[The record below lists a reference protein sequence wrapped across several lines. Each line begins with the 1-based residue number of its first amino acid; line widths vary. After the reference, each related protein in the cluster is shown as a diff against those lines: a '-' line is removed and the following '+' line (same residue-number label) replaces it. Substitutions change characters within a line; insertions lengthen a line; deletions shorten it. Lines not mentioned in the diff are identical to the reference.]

1 MIDFKS
7 EYYKYLLTNIKNC
20 IHLRFFIEIALVRK
34 TFTMNFEKIKNIKT
48 ELLSNYYYT
57 LNKLT
62 FDYQQRNGNW
72 VTQIRECYDRGD
84 GAGILL
90 YNKEKG
96 TVILTKQFRM
106 PTFLNDNKDGLLVE
120 ICAGM
125 LDKDNPE
132 ACIIRETEE
141 EVGYRL
147 KEVKKVFEAYSSPG
161 VMTEKMHYFIG
172 AYTDAMKVSDGGG
185 LESEHEDIE
194 VLELP
199 FKHAIE
205 MLNNGEIYDTR
216 TIVLLQ
222 YAQIHNL
229 V

>member
-1 MIDFKS
+1 
-7 EYYKYLLTNIKNC
+7 
-20 IHLRFFIEIALVRK
+20 
-34 TFTMNFEKIKNIKT
+34 MN
-48 ELLSNYYYT
+48 
-57 LNKLT
+57 
-62 FDYQQRNGNW
+62 NGNW

-90 YNKEKG
+90 YNREKQ

-106 PTFLNDNKDGLLVE
+106 PTYMNDNKDGFLIE

-132 ACIIRETEE
+132 ACVIREAEE
-141 EVGYRL
+141 EVGYKL
-147 KEVKKVFEAYSSPG
+147 KSVKKVYEAYSSPG

-172 AYTDAMKVSDGGG
+172 EYADSMKVSNGGG

-199 FKHAIE
+199 FKEVIN
-205 MLNNGEIYDTR
+205 MLNRGEIEDAR
-216 TIVLLQ
+216 TIILLQ
-222 YAQIHNL
+222 YAQLHKL
-229 V
+229 L

>member
-1 MIDFKS
+1 
-7 EYYKYLLTNIKNC
+7 
-20 IHLRFFIEIALVRK
+20 
-34 TFTMNFEKIKNIKT
+34 MNSSNNPKNIKT
-48 ELLSNYYYT
+48 ELLSDNYYT

-62 FDYQQRNGNW
+62 FDYKMSDGNW
-72 VTQIRECYDRGD
+72 VTQVRECYDRGD

-106 PTFLNDNKDGLLVE
+106 PTFLNDNETGLLVE

-147 KEVKKVFEAYSSPG
+147 KEVKKVFEGYSSPG
-161 VMTEKMHYFIG
+161 VMTEKMHFFIG
-172 AYTDAMKVSDGGG
+172 EYTDTMKVNDGGG
-185 LESEHEDIE
+185 LQSEHEDIE
-194 VLELP
+194 VLEMP
-199 FKHAIE
+199 FNEAIR
-205 MLNNGEIYDTR
+205 MLNDGEIKDTR

-222 YAQIHNL
+222 YAIIHKL
-229 V
+229 L

>member
-1 MIDFKS
+1 MSLD
-7 EYYKYLLTNIKNC
+7 
-20 IHLRFFIEIALVRK
+20 R
-34 TFTMNFEKIKNIKT
+34 IKNIVSK
-48 ELLSNYYYT
+48 LLSDNYYI
-57 LNKLT
+57 LKKIT
-62 FDYQQRNGNW
+62 FDYKMSNGTW
-72 VTQIRECYDRGD
+72 VTQSREVYDRGD

-90 YNKEKG
+90 YNKEKQ

-106 PTFLNDNKDGLLVE
+106 PTYMNDNKDGMLVE

-147 KEVKKVFEAYSSPG
+147 DKVKKVYESYSSPG

-172 AYTDAMKVSDGGG
+172 EYTDAMKVNSGGG
-185 LESEHEDIE
+185 LDSEHEDIE
-194 VLELP
+194 VLEIP
-199 FKHAIE
+199 FNKAID
-205 MLNNGEIYDTR
+205 MLNNGEIVDTR

-222 YAQIHNL
+222 YALIHKL
-229 V
+229 ME

>member
-1 MIDFKS
+1 MSID
-7 EYYKYLLTNIKNC
+7 NIKN
-20 IHLRFFIEIALVRK
+20 IHS
-34 TFTMNFEKIKNIKT
+34 
-48 ELLSNYYYT
+48 ELLSKQYYT
-57 LNKLT
+57 LNKIT
-62 FDYQQRNGNW
+62 FDYLMSNGNW

-90 YNKEKG
+90 YNKEKQ

-106 PTFLNDNKDGLLVE
+106 PTYMNDNPDGLLIE

-147 KEVKKVFEAYSSPG
+147 KTVTKVFEAYSSPG
-161 VMTEKMHYFIG
+161 VMTEKMHFFIG
-172 AYTDAMKVSDGGG
+172 EYTDNMKVSDGGG
-185 LESEHEDIE
+185 LESENEDIE

-199 FKHAIE
+199 FKETIT
-205 MLNNGEIYDTR
+205 MLNNGEIHDAR
-216 TIVLLQ
+216 TIILLQ
-222 YAQIHNL
+222 YAQIHKL
-229 V
+229 LRY

>member
-1 MIDFKS
+1 MS
-7 EYYKYLLTNIKNC
+7 SN
-20 IHLRFFIEIALVRK
+20 
-34 TFTMNFEKIKNIKT
+34 KIKNIQV
-48 ELLSNYYYT
+48 ELLSKQYYT
-57 LNKLT
+57 LNKIT
-62 FDYQQRNGNW
+62 FDYLMSSGTW

-90 YNKEKG
+90 YNREKQ

-106 PTFLNDNKDGLLVE
+106 PTYMNDNKDGMLVE

-147 KEVKKVFEAYSSPG
+147 KNVKKVFEAYSSPG
-161 VMTEKMHYFIG
+161 VMTEKMHFFVGEYS
-172 AYTDAMKVSDGGG
+172 DDMKVNDGGG

-199 FKHAIE
+199 FKKAVA
-205 MLNNGEIYDTR
+205 MLNNGDIHDTR

-222 YAQIHNL
+222 YAQIHKL
-229 V
+229 L